1 MKTIWTVI
9 GVIVLI
15 AIVIVIYKRM
25 NSKPMSMVTTPV
37 VPSGID
43 PTKNLSTNT
52 TQKTPTNTV
61 VLQPVYVN
69 TSGVNC
75 NSQSYQDGVLALFDT
90 YRQKRVIYNNGI
102 NSNDPNTIQYHK
114 DMNDAY
120 NAYLIEA
127 DKCRFYIG

>member
-15 AIVIVIYKRM
+15 AIVIFVYKKM
-25 NSKPMSMVTTPV
+25 STKPMSMVNTPV

-52 TQKTPTNTV
+52 TSKIANPV
-61 VLQPVYVN
+61 VIQPVYIN
-69 TSGVNC
+69 TSGVDC

-120 NAYLIEA
+120 NAYLTEA
-127 DKCRFYIG
+127 DKCRFYVS